1 MGLLSFCQWIEQTG
15 SSTALR
21 ESTWG
26 YPVIGALHVLGI
38 AWFGG
43 AVLLADP
50 GGQLRLWKRIGLGAM
65 LLTGALLFWIEP
77 VKCYQSGPFRLKM
90 LLLMGALGTARFQ
103 VRLSLVL
110 WLATIFAARWIAYF

>member
-1 MGLLSFCQWIEQTG
+1 MPLLTFCQWIQQTG

-43 AVLLADP
+43 AVLVYP
-50 GGQLRLWKRIGLGAM
+50 GPQLRTWKRVGLGAM
-65 LLTGALLFWIEP
+65 VLTGVLLFWIEP
-77 VKCYQSGPFRLKM
+77 LKCYQSLPFRLKM
-90 LLLMGALGTARFQ
+90 LLIAGALVTARFQ
-103 VRLSLVL
+103 ARLSLAC

>member
-1 MGLLSFCQWIEQTG
+1 MSLLSLCQWIQQTG

-43 AVLLADP
+43 AVLFEDP
-50 GGQLRLWKRIGLGAM
+50 QRRLRLWKQIGLGAM

-77 VKCYQSGPFRLKM
+77 VKCYQSLPFRLKM
-90 LLLMGALGTARFQ
+90 ILLAAALVTARLHQ
-103 VRLSLVL
+103 RLSLVC